1 MHTTTASRSRLRN
14 GTPTHCAGLGA
25 GVHDIDWKGAG
36 APLDPEWHL
45 WDGIDSYALMMGDLD
60 W

>member
-1 MHTTTASRSRLRN
+1 
-14 GTPTHCAGLGA
+14 
-25 GVHDIDWKGAG
+25 VHDIDWKGAG